1 MFHETLTPLA
11 LIAFMLVAR
20 PLSAADR
27 LVDGVPLP
35 GDANVATVA
44 ETDPAALRQW
54 AGVWVGAW
62 GGTLKH
68 VLLVE
73 SITADGLARVVYAIG
88 DNPWFGI
95 QRGWSRHEATLSG
108 GRLTV
113 SEARF
118 SATYDLN
125 DQSGLN
131 ATYTRGKIVSHAVM
145 TKMDLT
151 TLTVPGA
158 VIPWTRGKSEL
169 LRTALMEDGK
179 PVDLEVVIF
188 RPDGA
193 GPFPLAM
200 FNHGS
205 TGNGTNSALFTETSF
220 DVGLADFLNNR
231 GWIVAFPQRRGRGK
245 SDGLYDEGFSAD
257 RRKGYTCD
265 FDMSLAGAER
275 ALDDIGA
282 AMAALRQRPD
292 VAPSGVLIGGQSR
305 GGILSAAYAGMHP
318 DQIFGVINFVGGWM
332 GTGCDTAS
340 RLNGTLFERGAGF
353 DRPMLWLYGHQDPFY
368 DIQHSRNNF
377 AVFQRA
383 GGQGTFLEFNVP
395 GGNGHFVLGA
405 PELWEGPVAEYLS
418 SLADGAKKK

>member
-11 LIAFMLVAR
+11 LIAFMLVAK
-20 PLSAADR
+20 PISAADL

-35 GDANVATVA
+35 GDAKVAAVVEPDRA
-44 ETDPAALRQW
+44 ELRQW

-68 VLLVE
+68 VMLVE
-73 SITADGLARVVYAIG
+73 SVTADGLARVVYAIG
-88 DNPWFGI
+88 DNPWLGI
-95 QRGWSRHEATLSG
+95 RRGWSRHEATLSAR
-108 GRLTV
+108 RLTI

-125 DQSGLN
+125 DQGGLN
-131 ATYTRGKIVSHAVM
+131 ATYTRGKIVSSAAM

-151 TLTVPGA
+151 TLTVPGS

-169 LRTALMEDGK
+169 LRTALTEDGK

-188 RPDGA
+188 RPNGV
-193 GPFPLAM
+193 GPFPLAI

-205 TGNGTNSALFTETSF
+205 TGKGTNPALFTETSF

-245 SDGLYDEGFSAD
+245 SNGLYDEGFSVD
-257 RRKGYTCD
+257 RRQGYTCD
-265 FDMSLAGAER
+265 FDMSLSGAER

-292 VAPSGVLIGGQSR
+292 VAPSRVLIGGQSR
-305 GGILSAAYAGMHP
+305 GGILSVAYSGMHP
-318 DQIFGVINFVGGWM
+318 DQIFGVVNFVGGWL

-340 RLNGTLFERGAGF
+340 RLNGTLVERGARF
-353 DRPMLWLYGHQDPFY
+353 DRPTLWLYGDQDPFY
-368 DIQHSRNNF
+368 DLQHSRNNF
-377 AVFQRA
+377 MLFQSA
-383 GGQGTFLEFNVP
+383 GGQGNFLKFNVP
-395 GGNGHFVLGA
+395 GGYGHFVLSA
-405 PELWEGPVAEYLS
+405 PQLWDGPVAEYLR
-418 SLADGAKKK
+418 SLTDGAKEK